1 MHIVHVASELAP
13 IAKVGGLADVVLGL
27 SRELSRKG
35 HDVDVIIPKYDC
47 LDSNEVR
54 DLHIDYHDLIITY
67 QGETFHNTIW
77 KGWVENLKVYFI
89 EPHHPKYYFNRGC
102 FYGCQDDIERF
113 TYFSR
118 AAFDFLRKKGRL
130 PDILH
135 LHDWQSAPIAYF
147 NRHTPES
154 ESTKTVL
161 TIHNIDYQGKCLPK
175 ELQAIGIEDL
185 TTFQDVQEPS
195 ISNLLKGAILN
206 ADFITT
212 VSPTYSCEVLHPKE
226 GRSLDG
232 VLRSVKHK
240 FKGILNGIDYA
251 FWNPETDRYL
261 PASFS
266 PREIPLSK
274 TDGATLDKKG
284 YVKKILREKLGLSQ
298 THSPIVGCIARL
310 VPQKGIDLMKRALT
324 RTLEKGGQF
333 VLLGS
338 SPIPE
343 IAEAFHDLKQAYDD
357 SSEVHFILHH
367 QEDLAHLIFGGSDLF
382 IIPSLFE
389 PCGLTQMISL
399 KYGTIPIVRKTGGL
413 ADTIQDIDTS
423 KEPEEIRNGFVFDKP
438 DNASLDAVLD
448 RAIATWYQN
457 PERWRK
463 LMIRGMNQDFSWG
476 RSSEE
481 YLAIYKNLKDS
492 S

>member
-54 DLHIDYHDLIITY
+54 DLHIDYHDLLITY

-77 KGWVENLKVYFI
+77 KGWVENLKVYFV
-89 EPHHPKYYFNRGC
+89 EPHHPKYFFNRGC
-102 FYGCQDDIERF
+102 FYGCRDDIERF
-113 TYFSR
+113 TYFSL
-118 AAFDFLRKKGRL
+118 AAHEFLRKKGRW

-135 LHDWQSAPIAYF
+135 LHDWQTAPLAYF
-147 NRHTPES
+147 IRQNPDKDRS
-154 ESTKTVL
+154 KIVL
-161 TIHNIDYQGKCLPK
+161 TIHNIDYQGKCQPK
-175 ELQAIGIEDL
+175 DLQAIGITEVAAFEDPKEAHL
-185 TTFQDVQEPS
+185 
-195 ISNLLKGAILN
+195 SNLLKGAILN
-206 ADFITT
+206 ADAITT

-226 GRSLDG
+226 GRGLDA

-240 FKGILNGIDYA
+240 FHGILNGIDYA
-251 FWNPETDRYL
+251 FWNPETDRFL
-261 PASFS
+261 PAPFS
-266 PREIPLSK
+266 PREIPLDKS
-274 TDGATLDKKG
+274 DGATLDKKG

-310 VPQKGIDLMKRALT
+310 VPQKGIQLMKRALT

-343 IAEAFHDLKQAYDD
+343 IAEEFHDLKQAYDD
-357 SSEVHFILHH
+357 SSEAHFILHH
-367 QEDLAHLIFGGSDLF
+367 QEDLAHLIYGGSDLF
-382 IIPSLFE
+382 IIPSIFE

-399 KYGTIPIVRKTGGL
+399 KYGTIPVVRKTGGL
-413 ADTIQDIDTS
+413 ADTIQDIDHS
-423 KEPEEIRNGFVFDKP
+423 KEPEEFRNGYVFDRP
-438 DNASLDAVLD
+438 DDASLDAVLD
-448 RAIATWYQN
+448 RAIDTWYQN

-481 YLAIYKNLKDS
+481 YLTIYRNLKDS